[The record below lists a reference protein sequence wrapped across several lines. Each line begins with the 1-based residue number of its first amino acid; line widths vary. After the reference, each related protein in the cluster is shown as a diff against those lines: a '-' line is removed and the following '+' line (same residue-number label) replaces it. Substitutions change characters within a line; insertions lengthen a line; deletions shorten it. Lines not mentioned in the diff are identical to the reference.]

1 MLAFQLCQMIA
12 VSLSEQT
19 KKALCEQVA
28 RNRADRILLIILF
41 LDCLLSSESLLGFDV
56 ATYLFF
62 LAHKY
67 F

>member
-1 MLAFQLCQMIA
+1 MIA

-19 KKALCEQVA
+19 KKALCEQVE

-41 LDCLLSSESLLGFDV
+41 LDCLLSSESLLEFDV